1 MRLRSVPLE
10 LKEAN
15 AFIDKTHRH
24 HDPVHRDKYRLGC
37 EIDGKLVGVV
47 QVGRPV
53 ARALCDGKTLEV
65 VRLNSEK
72 KSFLAEFSRRAVQRL
87 QDKKV
92 PKYRTLHIPSLAT
105 DMRFRNLS
113 YDEITECMNMEDT
126 GDPNRS
132 DKYCIYLAAV
142 EPSLKDVAK
151 EIMESESSLPADQRT
166 LLEPLDVVGIF
177 DIGEVQEIAMQV
189 MELSGVLNST
199 KVTVVDQLKN

>member
-1 MRLRSVPLE
+1 M
-10 LKEAN
+10 
-15 AFIDKTHRH
+15 
-24 HDPVHRDKYRLGC
+24 
-37 EIDGKLVGVV
+37 
-47 QVGRPV
+47 
-53 ARALCDGKTLEV
+53 
-65 VRLNSEK
+65 NSEK
-72 KSFLAEFSRRAVQRL
+72 KSFLAEFSRRAMQRL

-92 PKYRTLHIPSLAT
+92 PKYRTLHIPSLDT

-126 GDPNRS
+126 DDPNRS